1 MSAQRI
7 SDYEETVHG
16 GVRSCRAKAVSDDL
30 AGGDGGV
37 TAFHDY
43 GGRILTNCRIV
54 LIFWG
59 SAWANLAT
67 TPSQASFAQCPW

>member
-1 MSAQRI
+1 MSRQR
-7 SDYEETVHG
+7 
-16 GVRSCRAKAVSDDL
+16 VSNDL

-43 GGRILTNCRIV
+43 GGRISTNSRIV
-54 LIFWG
+54 PIFWG

>member
-1 MSAQRI
+1 MSAERI
-7 SDYEETVHG
+7 PDYQEIVHG
-16 GVRSCRAKAVSDDL
+16 GVRSCPARAVSADL

-54 LIFWG
+54 LIFG
-59 SAWANLAT
+59 AVPGPT
-67 TPSQASFAQCPW
+67 